1 MRTNIDLDDKLVEE
15 AMSFG
20 KIKTKKKLIEEALIS
35 YIKLQ
40 KRMAMIE
47 LFGNVQ
53 WEGDLM
59 QMRES
64 SYEKFSL

>member
-1 MRTNIDLDDKLVEE
+1 MRTNIDLDDKLIEE

-40 KRMAMIE
+40 KRLALIE
-47 LFGNVQ
+47 SFSNIE